1 MSEEKEIMTLSKLM
15 KLIGHEQHTV
25 TYGKSRSVLNNLDSP
40 VLAYGVGYAGFV
52 AMYKNKR
59 NDLKGVA
66 YSVRNIVY
74 FPDASFC
81 PIEPEEAL
89 NILRTNKLFKEVVIP
104 KEIDD
109 LTKEQIQK
117 VKYETPYVGKI
128 KYAVKTD
135 YSYIKPENV
144 WQESYIR
151 EYKFYT
157 FKNGNYKIIVEQGYG
172 NSYRESDFLSTYV
185 RDIEDRVGTNKIKT
199 MSEEEFKDKKKLIHK
214 AFPECEVIIL
224 ENTLPEKAIEEM
236 RGREFAKALKK

>member
-15 KLIGHEQHTV
+15 KLVGHIQHTV

-52 AMYKNKR
+52 AIYKNKR
-59 NDLKGVA
+59 NDLNGVA

-74 FPDASFC
+74 YPDASFC

-89 NILRTNKLFKEVVIP
+89 NILRTNKLFKELVIP

-117 VKYETPYVGKI
+117 VKYETPYVGELHYAI
-128 KYAVKTD
+128 KSD
-135 YSYIKPENV
+135 YQFHKPEDR
-144 WQESYIR
+144 WKEGHTRY
-151 EYKFYT
+151 YKFYKY
-157 FKNGNYKIIVEQGYG
+157 KNGNYKILVERGYG
-172 NSYRESDFLSTYV
+172 TNYRETDFLSIYV
-185 RDIEDRVGTNKIKT
+185 RDIEDRVGTDKIMT

-214 AFPECEVIIL
+214 AFPECEVIIFA
-224 ENTLPEKAIEEM
+224 NTLPEKAIEEM